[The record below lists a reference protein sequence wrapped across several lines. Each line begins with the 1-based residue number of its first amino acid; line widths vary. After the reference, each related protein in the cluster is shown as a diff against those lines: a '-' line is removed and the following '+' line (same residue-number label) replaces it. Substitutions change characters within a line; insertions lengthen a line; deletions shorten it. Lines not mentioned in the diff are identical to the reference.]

1 MSDDSGLFVVDH
13 PVLWEFPSQVM
24 YIDENDTI
32 FDYTLGL
39 RLKGNYSIKLPNRS
53 MGLYW
58 RQKYGEKK
66 INYNFFKNY
75 DLSTFKRLKLRNGGT
90 DASQL
95 LTKDAV
101 LSKLIGGLRNV
112 EVANSRAVEV
122 FINDHYWGLYNL
134 RELITPRHFYYKYGL
149 DFEQNSYFRKLPER
163 PES

>member
-122 FINDHYWGLYNL
+122 FINDQYWGLYNL